1 MHALLIT
8 PDTQSIE
15 DVEIDSL
22 DDIVKLIGYDTI
34 MSDEI
39 GPEGDR
45 LFFDEECF
53 LRGTSGRFQ
62 IDTVI
67 PVSGKGIVVG
77 SSDDGATL
85 KDVVSDVESIK
96 DRLKYL

>member
-1 MHALLIT
+1 MKALLIT
-8 PDTQSIE
+8 PETQSIE
-15 DVEIDSL
+15 SVEIDSL
-22 DDIVKLIGYDTI
+22 DDIVELIGYETI
-34 MSDEI
+34 TSDEI

-77 SSDDGATL
+77 SHDGGATL
-85 KDVVSDVESIK
+85 KDAVSDVENIK
-96 DRLKYL
+96 NRIKYL